1 MEQGTYI
8 KPKFTMRAAEGAM
21 LETRRQ
27 AAAIT
32 RTTLD
37 LKGLEKLQVA
47 IQKLMDSKQG
57 LLNSACLTD
66 DEQCIIREQQIAT
79 ETVESLQRAFD
90 VTSDK
95 LRGERSVQ
103 KRILAQSRLVPVVQ
117 SFVARGD
124 SSNIPA
130 WKQSLLSKK
139 RVEAIGNAISS
150 KPIGG
155 MAVKKQIF
163 MKTKPASQAKSKFA
177 RSRANATFTSRLGA
191 EPFRV
196 LKLEQLLDML
206 REACDS
212 HDGTFDNAL
221 LDDDCKELLDE
232 LRPATME
239 PVGSCFKRFQVLKL
253 IQYITQE
260 LKET

>member
-27 AAAIT
+27 AASIT

-66 DEQCIIREQQIAT
+66 EEQCIIREQQIAT
-79 ETVESLQRAFD
+79 ETMESLQRAFD

-95 LRGERSVQ
+95 LRGEISVQ
-103 KRILAQSRLVPVVQ
+103 KKILAQNRLAPAVQ

-124 SSNIPA
+124 SSSIPA
-130 WKQSLLSKK
+130 WKQSLLEKK
-139 RVEAIGNAISS
+139 RAEAAGKAISS
-150 KPIGG
+150 KPTGG
-155 MAVKKQIF
+155 VAVKKHMF
-163 MKTKPASQAKSKFA
+163 MKTNPALQAKSKLA
-177 RSRANATFTSRLGA
+177 RSHANATFTSRLGA
-191 EPFRV
+191 EPFRI

-212 HDGTFDNAL
+212 HDGTFDKEL

-239 PVGSCFKRFQVLKL
+239 PVGSFFKRFQVLKL